1 MARQLGSSDYMQ
13 LVIDWGRG
21 QSRRFHHPDQAD
33 FDVLHAG
40 VDGVDTSTN
49 VSVFIYV
56 ECIGQFCLNRLQA
69 AQDTTTSKADGVDS
83 RNRSNEPGNVLY
95 FFFNAGNAGKYA

>member
-13 LVIDWGRG
+13 LVICRGRG

-69 AQDTTTSKADGVDS
+69 AQDTATSKADGVDS
-83 RNRSNEPGNVLY
+83 RNRSNEPRQCALLL
-95 FFFNAGNAGKYA
+95 FQCW